1 MKPSAPEGPL
11 PGQDSGLPG
20 PAATPWL
27 RLALLLA
34 GDLVLSGASAFLSLV
49 LAIALSSG
57 KGAGATG
64 DRMMVLLALLAGAFL
79 LLLLPVFLLARRWSG
94 STGAALG
101 LAAAAGLAHAALW
114 AATLFTMAVV
124 LNR

>member
-1 MKPSAPEGPL
+1 MEDKARSAP
-11 PGQDSGLPG
+11 
-20 PAATPWL
+20 W

-34 GDLVLSGASAFLSLV
+34 GDLALAGASAFLSLV

-64 DRMMVLLALLAGAFL
+64 DIMMALLALLAGAFL